1 MDYYSTNFTLI
12 NKYNWSNESIENLIP
27 WERDVYINLLIAY
40 EDTKQQK
47 QMQSNGMKDFNFYG

>member
-47 QMQSNGMKDFNFYG
+47 QMQNMKDFNFNG